1 MNMRL
6 NLVLAAAVALVSVPA
21 FAQSDAAPRAGQTI
35 RDAKSARLGTI
46 QRVNPNG
53 SVKIIYRSRFANIPA
68 DTITVENGVVK
79 TSLTKKEV
87 GKLP

>member
-1 MNMRL
+1 MRF
-6 NLVLAAAVALVSVPA
+6 NLVLAAAFALSAVPA
-21 FAQSDAAPRAGQTI
+21 LAQNDAAPRAGQTI
-35 RDAKSARLGTI
+35 RDAKSVRLGTI

-53 SVKIIYRSRFANIPA
+53 SVKIIYRSRFATIPA
-68 DTITVENGVVK
+68 NTISVENGVVK